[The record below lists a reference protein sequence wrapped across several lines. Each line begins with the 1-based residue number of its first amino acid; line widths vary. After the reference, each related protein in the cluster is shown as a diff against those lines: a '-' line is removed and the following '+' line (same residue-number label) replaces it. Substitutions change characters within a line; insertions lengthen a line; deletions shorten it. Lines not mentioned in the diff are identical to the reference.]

1 MECSPD
7 FQGWGSQTG
16 AAVVCEML
24 AVGQNKLVLGSRG
37 NRLMHLLS
45 FGLYSLVSK

>member
-7 FQGWGSQTG
+7 SQGWGSQTG

>member
-7 FQGWGSQTG
+7 AQSWGSQG
-16 AAVVCEML
+16 GVAVVCDML

-45 FGLYSLVSK
+45 FGLYSLISK